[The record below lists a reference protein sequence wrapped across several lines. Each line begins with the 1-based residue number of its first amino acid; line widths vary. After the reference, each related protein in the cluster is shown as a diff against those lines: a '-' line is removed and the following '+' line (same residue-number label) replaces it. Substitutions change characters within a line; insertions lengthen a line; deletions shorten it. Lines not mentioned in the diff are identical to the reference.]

1 MLILDEPTVGLD
13 PKQIIDIR
21 KLIKDLGKK
30 HTVILSSHILP
41 EIQAVCDRVIIINR
55 GRIVA
60 DDTAENLSATMST
73 DHRHLAIIEGPENEV
88 YKTLSTIPG
97 MVEVTTLGNRGNGM
111 FEYSLEAKEGTDIR
125 RELFK
130 RMSGRNWPIM
140 GLKSTEL
147 TLEDIFLKLT
157 SSDISVPVASAETKK
172 KIAESVLGEQEEEL
186 EEGFDNF
193 WEEQAEKKEEDV
205 TDEENGEEEAAEETT
220 AEESNNSSDENEDE
234 QDKKDNGGEQ

>member
-1 MLILDEPTVGLD
+1 
-13 PKQIIDIR
+13 
-21 KLIKDLGKK
+21 
-30 HTVILSSHILP
+30 
-41 EIQAVCDRVIIINR
+41 
-55 GRIVA
+55 
-60 DDTAENLSATMST
+60 
-73 DHRHLAIIEGPENEV
+73 
-88 YKTLSTIPG
+88 
-97 MVEVTTLGNRGNGM
+97 
-111 FEYSLEAKEGTDIR
+111 
-125 RELFK
+125 
-130 RMSGRNWPIM
+130 M

>member
-1 MLILDEPTVGLD
+1 
-13 PKQIIDIR
+13 
-21 KLIKDLGKK
+21 
-30 HTVILSSHILP
+30 
-41 EIQAVCDRVIIINR
+41 
-55 GRIVA
+55 
-60 DDTAENLSATMST
+60 MST

-186 EEGFDNF
+186 EEGFDNVG
-193 WEEQAEKKEEDV
+193 EEQAEKKEEDV
-205 TDEENGEEEAAEETT
+205 TDEENGEKEAAEETT